1 VAVRIFRPK
10 NVRLAALGRFLP
22 ARVVTNQEL
31 AGLKAAL
38 TEDEMKQLSGI
49 TERRWADPADSTSDL
64 AARAC
69 REAMQRAKVTE
80 VDRLV
85 LATVSPD
92 HVSPSTACAVQ
103 KLLELPPVPSF
114 DVVAACSGFLFAL
127 DVAARAVET
136 GDRAVLACAAE
147 VRSRFLDL
155 SDRSTCALFGDGAAA
170 AVLTP
175 GRGLL
180 GIGLLSEG
188 SGLKSV
194 YVPAGGAREPASL
207 ETVKERRHF
216 IRMADGPAVYF
227 QAVEGMRSVAEELL
241 TDFGLTFADVDL
253 VVPHQAN
260 RRLVDRLG
268 RMCGIPQ
275 EKVMS
280 NIERLGN
287 TAGASVALAL
297 EEALRT
303 GRVKPGGRVLLIT
316 AGAGYTAGSAL
327 LEVDEALLAASA

>member
-1 VAVRIFRPK
+1 MKIYRPRA
-10 NVRLAALGRFLP
+10 VRLAALGRYLP
-22 ARVVTNQEL
+22 DRIVTNAEL
-31 AGLKAAL
+31 VASKAAL
-38 TEDEMKQLSGI
+38 SEDEMKQLSGI
-49 TERRWADPADSTSDL
+49 TERRWADPADATSDL

-69 REAMQRAKVTE
+69 REALLRAGLGT

-103 KLLELPPVPSF
+103 KLLELPPVPAF

-127 DVAARAVET
+127 DAAARAIDT
-136 GDRAVLACAAE
+136 GDQAVLAAAAE
-147 VRSRFLDL
+147 IRSRFLDL
-155 SDRSTCALFGDGAAA
+155 ADRSTCALFGDGAAA
-170 AVLTP
+170 AVLVAGP
-175 GRGLL
+175 SNLL

-188 SGLKSV
+188 SGVKSV
-194 YVPAGGAREPASL
+194 YVPAGGTREPATA
-207 ETVKERRHF
+207 ETVAKRRHC
-216 IRMADGPAVYF
+216 IRMQDGPAVYF

-241 TDFGLTFADVDL
+241 AAFGLGFDGVDL

-268 RMCGIPQ
+268 RLCGIPQ

-280 NIERLGN
+280 NIEKLGN

-303 GRVKPGGRVLLIT
+303 GRVKAGGKVLLVT
-316 AGAGYTAGSAL
+316 AGAGYTAGAAL
-327 LEVDEALLAASA
+327 LQVDEALLSACR

>member
-1 VAVRIFRPK
+1 MNVYRPQRA
-10 NVRLAALGRFLP
+10 RLAALGRCVP
-22 ARVVTNQEL
+22 ERVVTNAEL
-31 AGLKAAL
+31 AKLGAAL
-38 TEDEMKQLSGI
+38 TEAEMQQLSGI
-49 TERRWADPADSTSDL
+49 IERRWAAPEEATSDL

-69 REAMQRAKVTE
+69 REAMKRAGTSD
-80 VDRLV
+80 VDRLI

-103 KLLELPPVPSF
+103 HLLQLPPIPAF

-127 DVAARAVET
+127 DAAARAIDT
-136 GDRAVLACAAE
+136 GDRAVLAVAAE

-155 SDRSTCALFGDGAAA
+155 TDRSTCALFGDGAAA
-170 AVLTP
+170 AVLT
-175 GRGLL
+175 RGEPNLL

-194 YVPAGGAREPASL
+194 YVPAGGSREPTSA
-207 ETVKERRHF
+207 ETVAQRRHY
-216 IRMADGPAVYF
+216 IRMQDGPAVYF

-241 TDFGLTFADVDL
+241 AAFDLTFEGVDL

-268 RMCGIPQ
+268 RLCGIPQ
-275 EKVMS
+275 HKVMS

-287 TAGASVALAL
+287 TAGASVGLAL

-303 GRVKPGGRVLLIT
+303 RRVGPGAKVLLVT
-316 AGAGYTAGSAL
+316 AGAGYTAGAAL
-327 LEVDEALLAASA
+327 LTVDDALLG